1 MRKLLIVALLPLAAC
16 QSNWEKGEAA
26 QPSGTGGSRSFAAT
40 GFTSVD
46 LRGPD
51 DVDVRTGANFAVTA
65 EGDSAVLD
73 KLDIRVDGDT
83 LRVGRKDSHDW
94 SMRSERGVK
103 IHVVMPKLGGASVAG
118 SGNLTADRGEGAFHA
133 SIAGSGN
140 LSIGELRA
148 TDADLSIAGSGDIQV
163 AGSATKLSASIAG
176 SGDIDAAGFSASAAD
191 VSIAGSGSI
200 RSTVKGEATVSIIG
214 SGDAELTGGAKCH
227 VSKIGSGE
235 ARCN

>member
-1 MRKLLIVALLPLAAC
+1 MRNLWIVALLPLAAC

-26 QPSGTGGSRSFAAT
+26 QPSGTGASRSFAAT

-51 DVDVRTGANFAVTA
+51 DVEVKTGGNFAVTA

-73 KLDIRVDGDT
+73 KLDIRVVDGT

-94 SMRSERGVK
+94 SMRGDRGVK
-103 IHVVMPKLGGASVAG
+103 VHVVLPKLTGASVSG
-118 SGNLTADRGEGAFHA
+118 SGNLSADRGEGAFGA

-148 TDADLSIAGSGDIQV
+148 TDADLSIAGSGDIHV
-163 AGSATKLSASIAG
+163 AGSANKLSASIAG
-176 SGDIDAAGFSASAAD
+176 SGDIDAAGFTASSAD
-191 VSIAGSGSI
+191 VSIAGSGSV
-200 RSTVKGEATVSIIG
+200 RSTVKGEASVSIIG

-227 VSKIGSGE
+227 VSAIGSGE
-235 ARCN
+235 ARCS